1 MIYPPLSVVRGP
13 PMIAPHG
20 WTSSLL
26 WGLTSPTCPTTWT
39 AMFVR
44 SIAENIKLTS
54 TRYSRYLF
62 TNTLPCTLFKV
73 KLTGTNA
80 ILRHIGRQHNL
91 CGKTE
96 EEMVRVDMAAEQ
108 VMDMRSVKQTKND

>member
-1 MIYPPLSVVRGP
+1 M
-13 PMIAPHG
+13 
-20 WTSSLL
+20 
-26 WGLTSPTCPTTWT
+26 C
-39 AMFVR
+39 VR
-44 SIAENIKLTS
+44 SIAENIKFTS
-54 TRYSRYLF
+54 TRYSRSLF

-108 VMDMRSVKQTKND
+108 VMDMRSDKQKKTDIEMRNKS

>member
-1 MIYPPLSVVRGP
+1 M
-13 PMIAPHG
+13 
-20 WTSSLL
+20 
-26 WGLTSPTCPTTWT
+26 C
-39 AMFVR
+39 VR

-54 TRYSRYLF
+54 TRYSRSLF
-62 TNTLPCTLFKV
+62 TLPCTLFKV

-80 ILRHIGRQHNL
+80 ILRNIGRQHNL

>member
-1 MIYPPLSVVRGP
+1 M
-13 PMIAPHG
+13 
-20 WTSSLL
+20 
-26 WGLTSPTCPTTWT
+26 C
-39 AMFVR
+39 VR
-44 SIAENIKLTS
+44 SIAENIKFTS
-54 TRYSRYLF
+54 TRYSRSLF
-62 TNTLPCTLFKV
+62 TNTLPGTLFKV

-108 VMDMRSVKQTKND
+108 VMDTRSDKQKNRY